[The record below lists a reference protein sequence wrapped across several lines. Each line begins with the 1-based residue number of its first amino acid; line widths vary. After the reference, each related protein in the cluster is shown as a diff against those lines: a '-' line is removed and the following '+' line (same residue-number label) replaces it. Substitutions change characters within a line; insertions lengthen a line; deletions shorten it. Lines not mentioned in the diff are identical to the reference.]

1 MKDKRMSTEIE
12 LKSLDG
18 SKKKI
23 IIREGCFS
31 NKVLKFNNLRLF
43 EATRKILENRGVKTA
58 EEMKSFLKPSL
69 SQLYNPFLL
78 RDMDI
83 AVNRVI
89 RAIKRNEGIF
99 IVGDYDTDGVTATSL
114 LLRFFREI
122 DVKAYFYIPK
132 REDGYGLSVE
142 AIKKALNRGSSL
154 IITVDNGI
162 TSIDE
167 VEFAKN
173 VGIDVIIT
181 DHHEPQEELPNAYAV
196 VNPKRSDSKFPFKE
210 LSGVGVA
217 FNLVMALR
225 GQLRKRGFFSE
236 KEEPNLK
243 KYLDLVALGTLADI
257 VPLLDENRVC
267 VKIGLFNNTHSTVG
281 LESLKKVS
289 GIDGM
294 LTSKHV
300 GFVLAPRI
308 NAAGRLNDASIV
320 VDMFM
325 KDTVEEAEIIAKKLN
340 EINVQRRKLQL
351 EIIKE
356 VEGIVKNTNDPII
369 VVAKEGW
376 HKGVI
381 GIVANAIAYKHKKP
395 TIIITKGD
403 NVSVGSGRS
412 VGDIDLFSVVKK
424 ASHLLEKFGG
434 HRMAIG
440 ITIKNRYL
448 DDFKQSLN
456 DIVKEKYKDY
466 QPVFKYE
473 VDCDVSFSIFTR
485 RFLEELVLLEPH
497 GPLNEEPLFIC
508 RNVIVKDKTYILSKY
523 PKYLL
528 GDGTSNLWMVSFD
541 KLDLNIGYVYDILF
555 TATIKNGYPTFTLK
569 DAFFI
574 NQGG

>member
-43 EATRKILENRGVKTA
+43 EATRKILENRGVRTT
-58 EEMKSFLKPSL
+58 EEIKSFLKPSL

-89 RAIKRNEGIF
+89 RAISRNEGIF

-122 DVKAYFYIPK
+122 GVKAYFYIPK

-369 VVAKEGW
+369 VAAKEGW

-403 NVSVGSGRS
+403 DVGVGSGRS

-569 DAFFI
+569 DVFFI

>member
-1 MKDKRMSTEIE
+1 MPTEIE
-12 LKSLDG
+12 LESLDG
-18 SKKKI
+18 SRKRLIVKGECFNNR
-23 IIREGCFS
+23 IIRCGG
-31 NKVLKFNNLRLF
+31 LQLF
-43 EATRKILENRGVKTA
+43 EATKKILNNRGLKDPK
-58 EEMKSFLKPSL
+58 EIKSFLYPTL

-78 RDMDI
+78 KDMDI
-83 AVNRVI
+83 AVSRII
-89 RAIKRNEGIF
+89 RAIYRNERIF

-114 LLRFFREI
+114 LLRFFKEI
-122 DVKAYFYIPK
+122 GIKASFYIPT
-132 REDGYGLSVE
+132 RDDGYGLSTE
-142 AIKKALNRGSSL
+142 AIKRALDNRSSL

-173 VGIDVIIT
+173 VGIDIIIT

-196 VNPKRSDSKFPFKE
+196 INPKRNDSKFPFKE

-225 GQLRKRGFFSE
+225 NQLRKKGYFRNRR
-236 KEEPNLK
+236 EPNLK

-267 VKIGLFNNTHSTVG
+267 VKIGLFNNIHSTVG

-289 GIDGM
+289 GIDGN

-308 NAAGRLNDASIV
+308 NAAGRLYDASIV

-325 KDTVEEAEIIAKKLN
+325 KDTFEEAEIIARKLE
-340 EINVQRRKLQL
+340 EINSQRRKLQL

-356 VEGIVKNTNDPII
+356 VESIAEKTQDPII
-369 VVAKEGW
+369 IAAKEGW

-381 GIVANAIAYKHKKP
+381 GIVANAIAYRYKKP
-395 TIIITKGD
+395 TIIITKGED
-403 NVSVGSGRS
+403 VSVGSGRS
-412 VGDIDLFSVVKK
+412 VGDIDLFSAIKK
-424 ASHLLEKFGG
+424 ISHLLEKFGG
-434 HRMAIG
+434 HKMAVG
-440 ITIKNRYL
+440 ITIKNRNLKEFKKTLKSVIEEEY
-448 DDFKQSLN
+448 DD
-456 DIVKEKYKDY
+456 
-466 QPVFKYE
+466 YE
-473 VDCDVSFSIFTR
+473 PTSEYDVDCDTSFSIFTR
-485 RFLEELVLLEPH
+485 RFLEELTLLEPH
-497 GPLNEEPLFIC
+497 GPLNEEPLFLG
-508 RNVIVKDKTYILSKY
+508 RNVIVKEKTFILNKY

-528 GDGTSNLWMVSFD
+528 DDGTSNLWMVSFD
-541 KLDLNIGYVYDILF
+541 KLDLDIGHMYDVLF
-555 TATIKNGYPTFTLK
+555 TATMKNGYPTFTLK